1 MFIFFIPKD
10 GKNIFRSF
18 IHPRMKYTHSV
29 YFVGKTN
36 ARENGWYIGVAKIK
50 SYIIFDGRD
59 SHPDTSTAEW

>member
-1 MFIFFIPKD
+1 
-10 GKNIFRSF
+10 
-18 IHPRMKYTHSV
+18 MKYTHSV

-59 SHPDTSTAEW
+59 SHPKYGVGPIEVKSRIGKKSRVVHCA